1 MFHIFIQHLCTSI
14 SIFLGITF
22 TAFVS
27 AIGISKMYDIQLI
40 NPKFTSSK
48 IALHKQFM
56 TEKIKQLFITFLPI
70 FQLVFLEKIHFT
82 AHSCVYSVFLVTEY
96 AVFIELFY
104 YMYHYTLHYNNW
116 CYQRIHKKHH
126 ENIDVYPFDSF
137 YIGYFDL
144 LGTNICLLMPLY
156 LVPVNYYEFGFVMYF
171 YTLSGILVHSDFFT
185 KHHKIHHQ
193 YLLCNYGLVFPIFD
207 NIFDTTRE

>member
-56 TEKIKQLFITFLPI
+56 TEKIKQLKRPPFCVTIFEHQNVVKIISFISDAYLKHYKLCCEQILIISIVCFKVFHGGSTWPDLSSCFLGKNSDKYNC
-70 FQLVFLEKIHFT
+70 FLE
-82 AHSCVYSVFLVTEY
+82 
-96 AVFIELFY
+96 
-104 YMYHYTLHYNNW
+104 
-116 CYQRIHKKHH
+116 
-126 ENIDVYPFDSF
+126 SF
-137 YIGYFDL
+137 KY
-144 LGTNICLLMPLY
+144 
-156 LVPVNYYEFGFVMYF
+156 
-171 YTLSGILVHSDFFT
+171 
-185 KHHKIHHQ
+185 
-193 YLLCNYGLVFPIFD
+193 
-207 NIFDTTRE
+207 